1 MSGEIYNAAIGV
13 EWFPLKNVGV
23 VLDYGITDIDLTREG
38 GNHAHFRTR
47 LKGPSAFVKVRF

>member
-1 MSGEIYNAAIGV
+1 
-13 EWFPLKNVGV
+13 VGV
-23 VLDYGITDIDLTREG
+23 VLDYGMTDIDLTREG